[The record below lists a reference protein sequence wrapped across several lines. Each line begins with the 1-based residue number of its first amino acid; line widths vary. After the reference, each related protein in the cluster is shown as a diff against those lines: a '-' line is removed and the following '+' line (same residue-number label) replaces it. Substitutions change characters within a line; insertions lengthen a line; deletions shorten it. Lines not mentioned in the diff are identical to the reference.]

1 MAVTRPG
8 LVIMMCERTTALHRL
23 SCKSGGDETVML
35 HVDRNCNYT
44 QFDTSA
50 AHRIHSL
57 QYDTLTE
64 VTPILQRSNLH
75 LNL

>member
-1 MAVTRPG
+1 MAVARPG
-8 LVIMMCERTTALHRL
+8 LVIMICERTLPLLRL
-23 SCKSGGDETVML
+23 SCKSGEDETVML

-64 VTPILQRSNLH
+64 VTSVL
-75 LNL
+75 